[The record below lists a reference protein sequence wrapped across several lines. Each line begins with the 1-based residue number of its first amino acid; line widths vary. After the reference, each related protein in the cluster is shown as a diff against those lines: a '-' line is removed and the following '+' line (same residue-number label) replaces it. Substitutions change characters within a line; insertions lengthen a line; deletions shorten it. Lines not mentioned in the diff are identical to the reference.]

1 MQRSPTQRLDRGLLA
16 AVPLGLLLMAL
27 SAAPHRAEG
36 RAEKTPSAARTRA
49 AALNAELEAA
59 RTHRLYLVLDPTVP
73 ALDLKTDG
81 LLLRRFPVE
90 SALFGLSRLASGAV
104 AWPAFG
110 YTLASEI
117 EEPERPKIPIQAPP
131 PTAGSEPGQALPAT
145 ASPAF
150 SEARE
155 EALAQAPTH
164 FRLRFY
170 PTLALSIL
178 GEAGVANLPGRLWR
192 LRHRLL
198 EGWEAVGLRLGGE
211 PVPPRVVLTL
221 RPEEARRLF
230 LVLAPR
236 TRLIVRPSRPPQ
248 P

>member
-1 MQRSPTQRLDRGLLA
+1 MR
-16 AVPLGLLLMAL
+16 LGLLLVAAL
-27 SAAPHRAEG
+27 SAAGSAAPGHA
-36 RAEKTPSAARTRA
+36 ASAARTRSSAGAEKPPSTARIRA

-73 ALDLKTDG
+73 ALDVMTDG

-90 SALFGLSRLASGAV
+90 SALFGLSRLAGGAV
-104 AWPAFG
+104 AWPAYG

-117 EEPERPKIPIQAPP
+117 EEPERPKIPIQEPE
-131 PTAGSEPGQALPAT
+131 PTQGTESGPALPAT
-145 ASPAF
+145 AQPAF

-155 EALAQAPTH
+155 EALAQSPTH

-170 PTLALSIL
+170 PTLDLSIL

-198 EGWEAVGLRLGGE
+198 EGWEAAALRLRGE
-211 PVPPRVVLTL
+211 PMPPRVVLTL

-236 TRLIVRPSRPPQ
+236 TRLIIRPSAPAKS
-248 P
+248 